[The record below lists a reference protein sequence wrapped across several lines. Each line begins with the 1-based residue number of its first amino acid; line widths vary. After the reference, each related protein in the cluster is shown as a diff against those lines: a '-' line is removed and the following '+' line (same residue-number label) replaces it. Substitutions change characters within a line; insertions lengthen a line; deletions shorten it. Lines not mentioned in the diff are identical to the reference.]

1 MHGAR
6 RHSSCPDMDVMLLRP
21 VMILCMLFVPLQ
33 VAAQTIT
40 RLARATD
47 SDTRAIRGTHCRQ
60 GGLDA
65 AESHQ
70 FSTQA
75 SGWHSGRGESGP

>member
-6 RHSSCPDMDVMLLRP
+6 RHSSCPDTDVLLLRP
-21 VMILCMLFVPLQ
+21 SRILCVLIVPLP

-40 RLARATD
+40 RADRATD

-60 GGLDA
+60 RGIDA

-70 FSTQA
+70 FSTQIF
-75 SGWHSGRGESGP
+75 GGRTRRGKRGP